1 MATVQIEERDYQ
13 ALMNRLEALEK
24 AVGYDAKSVPPFSM
38 LVKTRPYSHTR
49 PVEDD
54 VPEFRFA
61 DAVSSPAWNACLEL
75 AKAFLTENDKYY
87 MDRTPVIGN
96 YQRPYIRSIQADKV
110 RKIAKL
116 PIEKQML
123 AAQMISE
130 IAEVYNRY
138 FVEAHKE
145 VVYKP
150 SPQSDPVIIK
160 VMYNPNE
167 QRLKED

>member
-38 LVKTRPYSHTR
+38 LVKTKPYESTK
-49 PVEDD
+49 PVNDD
-54 VPEFRFA
+54 VPEFRFT
-61 DAVSSPAWNACLEL
+61 DRGGQTAWNACLEL

-87 MDRTPVIGN
+87 MDRTPVMAH
-96 YQRPYIRSIQADKV
+96 YHRPYIRSIPSDKV
-110 RKIAKL
+110 RKIAKA

-150 SPQSDPVIIK
+150 SPQSDPVIVK
-160 VMYNPNE
+160 VMYNPND
-167 QRLKED
+167 Q